1 MMTCEKIE
9 EIAEFSKEN
18 PELDFGIH
26 LTVTSEWKNY
36 KWDGV
41 LEPIE
46 IPSLLN
52 KNGATAWEYYDLI
65 KDPLELKN
73 EFYNPDYKNE
83 ILKLHQ
89 ELIKEKQLAGD
100 KETLIPNINEV

>member
-1 MMTCEKIE
+1 M
-9 EIAEFSKEN
+9 
-18 PELDFGIH
+18 
-26 LTVTSEWKNY
+26 
-36 KWDGV
+36 
-41 LEPIE
+41 
-46 IPSLLN
+46 LN
-52 KNGATAWEYYDLI
+52 KSNRKFIPCNVCDVDGTLMGKKNASYVKSATAWEYYDLI